1 MKLNALLSASAAS
14 LALFAAAPVLADS
27 EVVMVETASELP
39 SGPEGPALWK
49 VADEDTTIY
58 LFGTVHVLPADL
70 EWYDA
75 EIDAALASAD
85 TVVTEVEDS
94 PESEA
99 LQQQLAMQLG
109 LSADGSTLRSLLNE
123 EQKAAYEAALGGM
136 KVPPEAFDPFKPWLA
151 ALTLS
156 FLPLMQQGYDLESG
170 VESVIGAKAG
180 DKPREAL
187 ETVEFQLGI
196 FNGMSQEDQ
205 VAYMMEIVDNIDEV
219 APMVGSMVTE
229 WVEGDPDGLAAI
241 MNDGIDET
249 PAIAN
254 ALLFDRNANWAEWI
268 ENRLETTPGTVFMAV
283 GAGHLAGDR
292 SVQDYLAERGIEM
305 VRVQ

>member
-14 LALFAAAPVLADS
+14 LALFAAAPALADG

-39 SGPEGPALWK
+39 SGPEGPAMWK

-75 EIDAALASAD
+75 EINAALASSD
-85 TVVTEVEDS
+85 TVVTEIEES

-99 LQQQLAMQLG
+99 RQQQLALQLG
-109 LSADGSTLRSLLNE
+109 LLTDGTTLRSLLNE
-123 EQKAAYEAALGGM
+123 EQKGAYEAALAGLGA
-136 KVPPEAFDPFKPWLA
+136 PPEAFDPFKPWLA
-151 ALTLS
+151 SLTLS
-156 FLPLMQQGYDLESG
+156 FLPIMQQGYDLNAG
-170 VESVIGAKAG
+170 VENVIIAKAG
-180 DKPREAL
+180 DKNREAL
-187 ETVEFQLGI
+187 ETIEFQLGI
-196 FNGMSQEDQ
+196 FDGMEQADQ
-205 VAYMMEIVDNIDEV
+205 VAYMMEIVNGIDEV
-219 APMVGSMVTE
+219 KPTLDAMVSE
-229 WVEGDPDGLAAI
+229 WIEGDPEGLATI
-241 MNDGIDET
+241 VNDGIDQM

-268 ENRLETTPGTVFMAV
+268 ENRLDTTPGTVFIAV
-283 GAGHLAGDR
+283 GAGHLAGER
-292 SVQDYLAERGIEM
+292 SVQDYLAERGIET